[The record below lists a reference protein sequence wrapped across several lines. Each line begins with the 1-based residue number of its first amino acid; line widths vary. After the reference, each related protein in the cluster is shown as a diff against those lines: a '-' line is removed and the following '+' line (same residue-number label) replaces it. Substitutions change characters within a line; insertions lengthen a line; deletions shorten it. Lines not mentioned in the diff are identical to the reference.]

1 MFCSRTKH
9 FYLLVLSCSGVWFLY
24 THNFHSH
31 KRPDPPNVR
40 DQLWNTGN
48 SSVISG
54 GTSGISLAK
63 QAIVRVE
70 NAKAFVISAYF
81 DDRFSPGMV
90 RIIGIVYRAGY
101 PNFYCH
107 FSDTKQIL
115 TIKAKVLVHN
125 EHFNFPYGTA
135 DFLCKTPAG
144 AGDFP
149 FVHVGVSPQMDPPG
163 SFLKIRNTVKNISAD
178 FPSKFSV
185 CISTM
190 FGNYSNVL
198 QVVQAVE
205 MYRILGAHRVIF
217 YKSSCSALMQSV
229 LDYYTTL
236 GVVEVIPWNIHLH
249 LKASAGWQPHVH
261 PGDLHYYGQVTA
273 LNDCIY
279 YNMYSSHYVV
289 LNDIDEVIV
298 PNLHQDWGEMMRFLS
313 RRHLGVNA
321 FLFENAVFP
330 YSVFGDNGTFD
341 LERWASIPG
350 VNILRHV
357 HREPER
363 FLTFNP
369 RKLIVNPR
377 AMIWTSVHNVPWL
390 SGDWLKVSGTVA
402 RLHHYRTPEQPH
414 LRKEDLIRDTTL
426 WRYKAS
432 LTRNVDHVLQE
443 VLGKK

>member
-1 MFCSRTKH
+1 
-9 FYLLVLSCSGVWFLY
+9 
-24 THNFHSH
+24 
-31 KRPDPPNVR
+31 
-40 DQLWNTGN
+40 
-48 SSVISG
+48 
-54 GTSGISLAK
+54 
-63 QAIVRVE
+63 AIVRVE

-443 VLGKK
+443 VLEIPSSF